1 MLAIPWYL
9 IQQVGGKQL
18 NASMVAVVTMLALFW
33 GLYAGTLVDKYNR
46 KRIFLALT
54 AIDSC
59 FLLSVALGTWESDQV
74 PFLLI
79 AMIYTLT
86 IFTYNVHYP
95 NLYAFV
101 QELFEP
107 QYYARVNSAI
117 EIQGQT
123 TSFIGMMLGGILLD
137 GTMTIEWWPE
147 AWRFEAWSLQEIF
160 MLDGST
166 YILAFILLY
175 QIPYK
180 PTADKIID
188 KGPILK
194 RLQTGFNYLLERK
207 ELLLFGITSH
217 VIFFS
222 LLVVIQVLGPIY
234 VKDYLQESAI
244 ILSSLKGVYSLGA
257 ITAGII
263 GFSMFVRRTHL
274 IKQIIFLLFSA
285 GAIYLLWAVTKSTV
299 VTLTG
304 AYLVG
309 ICNAGTRIQRI
320 TYLVRIVPNHVIG
333 RVNSIFTVINVLM
346 RVSFISLLAIP
357 FFSAEDNGG
366 NIIYACMMLSGIMII
381 SGIVLLVNFDRFD
394 HEAAVGQ

>member
-9 IQQVGGKQL
+9 IQQSGGKQL
-18 NASMVAVVTMLALFW
+18 NASMVAVVTLLALFW

-54 AIDSC
+54 SIDSI
-59 FLLSVALGTWESDQV
+59 FLIGIAWWTWETEEV

-79 AMIYTLT
+79 AWIYTLT

-107 QYYARVNSAI
+107 EYYAKVNSAI

-123 TSFIGMMLGGILLD
+123 TGFIGMMLGGILLD
-137 GTMTIEWWPE
+137 GTMHIDWWPE
-147 AWRFEAWSLQEIF
+147 AWRFTPWSLQEIF
-160 MLDGST
+160 LLDGST
-166 YILAFILLY
+166 YVVAFFLLS
-175 QIPYK
+175 QISYK
-180 PTADKIID
+180 P
-188 KGPILK
+188 GPNKQTDRGNIVE
-194 RLQTGFNYLLERK
+194 RLRQGFIYLLERK
-207 ELLLFGITSH
+207 ELLLFGVASH

-234 VKDYLQESAI
+234 VKDYLQEAAI
-244 ILSSLKGVYSLGA
+244 VLSSLKGVYSLGA
-257 ITAGII
+257 ITAGIL
-263 GFSMFVRRTHL
+263 GFSVLVRRTHL
-274 IKQIIFLLFSA
+274 IKQIIALLFTA
-285 GAIYLLWAVTKSTV
+285 GIIYLLWGLSRSVLI
-299 VTLTG
+299 TLVG

-320 TYLVRIVPNHVIG
+320 TYLVRIVPNRVIG

-357 FFSAEDNGG
+357 FFSAEDNGE
-366 NIIYACMMLSGIMII
+366 NIIYACMMLSGIMVVAAL
-381 SGIVLLVNFDRFD
+381 VLMANFSKFD
-394 HEAAVGQ
+394 HKAAVGQ

>member
-1 MLAIPWYL
+1 
-9 IQQVGGKQL
+9 
-18 NASMVAVVTMLALFW
+18 MVAIVTLLALFW

-46 KRIFLALT
+46 KRIFLTIT
-54 AIDSC
+54 ATDSFC
-59 FLLSVALGTWESDQV
+59 LIGVASLGFYWGEV

-79 AMIYTLT
+79 ALIYTLT
-86 IFTYNVHYP
+86 IFTFNVHYP

-107 QYYARVNSAI
+107 EYYARVNSAI

-123 TSFIGMMLGGILLD
+123 TGFIGMMLGGILLD
-137 GTMTIEWWPE
+137 GTLHIEWWPE
-147 AWRFEAWSLQEIF
+147 AWRFAPWSLQEIF
-160 MLDGST
+160 LLDGST
-166 YILAFILLY
+166 YVLAFLLLS

-180 PTADKIID
+180 PGPQKQID
-188 KGPILK
+188 KGSLLG
-194 RLQTGFNYLLERK
+194 RLQLGFQYLIERK

-234 VKDYLQESAI
+234 VKDYLEEAAI
-244 ILSSLKGVYSLGA
+244 VLSSLKGVYSLGA

-263 GFSMFVRRTHL
+263 GFSIWIRRTHL
-274 IKQIIFLLFSA
+274 IKQIIVLLFSA
-285 GAIYLLWAVTKSTV
+285 GIIFMIWALTKSV
-299 VTLTG
+299 LIMLIG
-304 AYLVG
+304 AYLLG

-320 TYLVRIVPNHVIG
+320 TYLVRLVPNRVIG

-366 NIIYACMMLSGIMII
+366 NIIYACMMLSGIMIL
-381 SGIVLLVNFDRFD
+381 SGLILLSQFQRFD
-394 HEAAVGQ
+394 HQAAVGQ